1 MNERIEKLE
10 QQANDYAINLIAEKA
25 FGVGQYHQ
33 TFSNKFAEL
42 IINESIQVMIEND
55 YHGTWLGE
63 KIKAH
68 FGIPFEPEYS
78 ESI

>member
-1 MNERIEKLE
+1 MNEIIKVIE
-10 QQANDYAINLIAEKA
+10 QQANDYTVNLITNKLLV
-25 FGVGQYHQ
+25 VGQYHQ

-78 ESI
+78 E